1 MKYLLVLLVGLAY
14 STDPFDAF
22 IDKQAASMRN
32 TGVLFAQT
40 LSFLEDLNDF
50 ITEEDDEHV
59 FGESENL
66 ISEKI
71 KMFITEAQA
80 IRHAMIA
87 FSRETGDRIRFSFDS
102 VMHSAAAITVRADE
116 CKSIVTS
123 VKSLFPAQTEEENW
137 RVRSARNA
145 LTSLTKLWHVLKIQA
160 EVHLHSIR
168 KNFSVLVNA
177 MAASNA
183 AFIER
188 RNALTEPRVE
198 AVVESKE
205 EDLENLIESKEG
217 EEMEKSRQCDEIEK
231 SSEVSSSVSG
241 SVAPRPTGRTKRKR
255 ANRKLR
261 ESLVKADKAPIE
273 DIPEGSITP
282 IDGLSSEFLEDTP
295 ASIDASKSAS
305 RGASDQSIVD
315 DSAIKETQ
323 ALRGASDESI
333 VDDSAIEETRASRG
347 AWDQSIVDDS
357 VLDETKVFQ
366 TLAMDDEHGWTE
378 VKVKQRGT
386 RKKQQTFIV
395 KGPARVNVR
404 TIAQTDPVRSVT
416 PAGVDHSVRV
426 ESEGS
431 NSGPMVPFEVE
442 FVDSQVDESGSRMVH
457 TEATETKQPKSKL
470 SINARP
476 FVPASVL
483 RGNVGLI
490 AQDLL
495 FRSVSAAGNFG
506 EMARM
511 CDFALSHPCDME
523 TFHILLAMRQQIEY
537 IGQTAGNLIS
547 MSQAAMYAAS
557 VNADST

>member
-282 IDGLSSEFLEDTP
+282 IDGLSIEFLEDTP
-295 ASIDASKSAS
+295 ASINASKSAS

-315 DSAIKETQ
+315 DSAI
-323 ALRGASDESI
+323 
-333 VDDSAIEETRASRG
+333 EETRASREVS
-347 AWDQSIVDDS
+347 DQSIVDDS

-490 AQDLL
+490 AQDLF

>member
-282 IDGLSSEFLEDTP
+282 IDGLSIEFLEDTP
-295 ASIDASKSAS
+295 ASINASKSAS

-315 DSAIKETQ
+315 DSAI
-323 ALRGASDESI
+323 
-333 VDDSAIEETRASRG
+333 EETRASREVS
-347 AWDQSIVDDS
+347 DQSIVDDS

-490 AQDLL
+490 AQDLF

-523 TFHILLAMRQQIEY
+523 TFHTLLAMRQQIEY